1 MIDRGEMTPQK
12 QLEQTFDRMWD
23 DIRGAKLYAGQ
34 PRSEASAQSV
44 SLARRALHLATESQS
59 DRLLLQ
65 AWGMLAY
72 SLTANEQYGEAIPYY
87 KNAIEKLESMGEQE
101 QAARQ
106 RIGYVAALTHAGRH
120 LDALDVAEV
129 ADKWFT
135 KTGNEHA
142 RARLFT
148 NLGIL
153 YRRLDDYTN
162 AAKYYRK
169 AANIFE
175 AMNDRQALAQTCLN
189 LANCFSNIDRF
200 EESNKLYERSEKL
213 SDELGLADLSAQASY
228 NRAYLSFLRGRYSEA
243 LQAFSRLRDRFEI
256 SGSQRHGALCDLDQA
271 EIYLQL
277 NLAED
282 ASILARR
289 ASAYFRD
296 LNLPYERA
304 KATTF
309 YGVALMQLRR
319 FSEAL
324 DAFSSAL
331 KLFEKEGNLYWVGL
345 LDLYRAELYFS
356 LGRHLDARTLARQAK
371 QTFEQLAIPSKRIAS
386 LVLSGRIAYVLNDLV
401 GAEVTTAEIHELI
414 RKTTLPLVLFPYYL
428 LRAEIAERMGKW
440 DEAQLHY
447 EIAAQELERHQTH
460 LHHDDLRVTF
470 LEGRQHAHEAL
481 VRLSLDRRGPE
492 EGLSAAYEWCERA
505 RSRGLVELLAHH
517 APSALRQP
525 EHVLLAKVRKLREEL
540 NVEYARS
547 KPEAR
552 QISLLPSYHGIAL
565 KERELARTLRE
576 VSRVNPECGSLQ
588 QVSTVTI
595 NSVREVL
602 PARTTVVEYFT
613 SGDEVLAFVVSRD
626 NAKVFRRLCQA
637 SCVSNLQDHLRFQFE
652 QVMLDRDCLAV
663 HSRQFLESTRD
674 RLTELYRSL
683 VAPLIGEI
691 RTPHIAIVPHSNLH
705 FLPFHA
711 FHDGERYLIDN
722 YEISYAPSA
731 SVLKYC
737 LEKPGVQGKSP
748 LLVGIADENAPL
760 IREEISRLS
769 RLFPDARILRDA
781 TATRAAF
788 AENSTACSFIHIG
801 THTIFRQDNPM
812 FSSFK
817 LADGWCTALDLFS
830 MTCQTNLVTLSG
842 CQSGMGAVTRSD
854 DLMGL
859 MRGFLYA
866 GARSLLLS
874 LWNVHDEATA
884 ALMLHF
890 YQEWQKGATRSAAF
904 RSALLAT
911 RQEHPNPF
919 YWAPF
924 FLVGN
929 P

>member
-1 MIDRGEMTPQK
+1 MTPQK
-12 QLEQTFDRMWD
+12 LLEQTFDRIWNE
-23 DIRGAKLYAGQ
+23 IREAKLYAGQ

-44 SLARRALHLATESQS
+44 SLARRALHLAAESQS

-72 SLTANEQYGEAIPYY
+72 SLTANEQYEEALPYY
-87 KNAIEKLESMGEQE
+87 KNAIEKLECRGEQE

-106 RIGYVAALTHAGRH
+106 RIGYVAALTQAGRH
-120 LDALDVAEV
+120 LDALDVAEA

-135 KTGNEHA
+135 KTGDEHA

-148 NLGIL
+148 NVGIL

-169 AANIFE
+169 AATIFE
-175 AMNDRQALAQTCLN
+175 AMNDKQALAQTCLN

-200 EESNKLYERSEKL
+200 EESDKLYERSGKL
-213 SDELGLADLSAQASY
+213 SDELGLTDLFAQASY
-228 NRAYLSFLRGRYSEA
+228 NRAYLSFLRGRYSDA
-243 LQAFSRLRDRFEI
+243 LQAFSRLRHKFEI
-256 SGSQRHGALCDLDQA
+256 SGSQRHRALCDLDQA

-282 ASILARR
+282 ALILARR
-289 ASAYFRD
+289 AIAHFRI

-309 YGVALMQLRR
+309 YGVAFMQLRR
-319 FSEAL
+319 FDEAL

-331 KLFEKEGNLYWVGL
+331 ELFEKEGNLYWVGL

-356 LGRHLDARTLARQAK
+356 VERYLDAQALARQAK

-386 LVLSGRIAYVLNDLV
+386 LVLLGRIAYVLNDLA
-401 GAEVTTAEIHELI
+401 GAEVSTKEIHELI
-414 RKTTLPLVLFPYYL
+414 RTTTLPLVLFPYYL
-428 LRAEIAERMGKW
+428 LRAELAERLRKW

-447 EIAAQELERHQTH
+447 ELAAQELERHETH

-470 LEGRQHAHEAL
+470 FEGRQNAHEAL
-481 VRLSLDRRGPE
+481 VRLSLDRKGPD

-505 RSRGLVELLAHH
+505 RSRGLVELLSYH
-517 APSALRQP
+517 APSAVKQA
-525 EHVLLAKVRKLREEL
+525 EHSLLEKVRKLREEL

-547 KPEAR
+547 QPEVR
-552 QISLLPSYHGIAL
+552 QISSLPNYQAIASN
-565 KERELARTLRE
+565 ERELARTLRE

-595 NSVREVL
+595 DSVREIL
-602 PARTTVVEYFT
+602 SAQTTLVEYFT

-637 SCVSNLQDHLRFQFE
+637 SSVVNLQDHLRFQFE
-652 QVMLDRDCLAV
+652 QVMLDRHCLAV
-663 HSRQFLESTRD
+663 HSRQFLESTRG
-674 RLTELYRSL
+674 RLTELYRKL
-683 VAPLIGEI
+683 IAPLIGEI

-711 FHDGERYLIDN
+711 FHDGEAYLIDR

-737 LEKPGVQGKSP
+737 FEKPSVEGKSP

-760 IREEISRLS
+760 IREEISRLT
-769 RLFPDARILRDA
+769 RLFPEARILRDA

-788 AENSTACSFIHIG
+788 AENCKACSFIHIG
-801 THTIFRQDNPM
+801 THTIFRRDNPM

-830 MTCQTNLVTLSG
+830 MTCQANLVTLSG